1 MTDRTLTTARLGDLE
16 CVIANAPPPRAPSP
30 RRIVVL
36 LHGFGAPGD
45 DLVGLA
51 DAFAAPDTTMVFP
64 AAPLTFAELYGAP
77 PFMDAR
83 AWWRLDLEAI
93 ERARRTGGLRDLT
106 RERPEGLDAAR
117 GRVTRLLGELR
128 AKHPDASFVLGGF
141 SQGAM
146 LATDTALREDVP
158 LDGLVVLSGS
168 LLCEPEWRPLFPTL
182 ARLKVFQSHGADDDI
197 LPYAYAARLH
207 EGLREAGVDA
217 RFVRFE
223 GGHGIAPEVLGALAA
238 FLDGLPR
245 AASPVD
251 EIR

>member
-1 MTDRTLTTARLGDLE
+1 MNDPLTVATLGDLD
-16 CVIANAPPPRAPSP
+16 CVLAAAPSGRT
-30 RRIVVL
+30 RRLVVL

-51 DAFAAPDTTMVFP
+51 AELASPDTTLVFP

-77 PFMDAR
+77 PFIDAR

-117 GRVTRLLGELR
+117 GRVVGLLDALR
-128 AKHPDASFVLGGF
+128 ARHPDARLVLGGF

-146 LATDTALREDVP
+146 LATDTALREEVA

-168 LLCEPEWRPLFPTL
+168 LLCEPEWRPLFSKL
-182 ARLKVFQSHGADDDI
+182 ARVKVFQSHGADDDI
-197 LPYAYAARLH
+197 LPYALAARLH

-217 RFVRFE
+217 RFVPFE
-223 GGHGIAPEVLGALAA
+223 GGHGIAPEVLTSLAE
-238 FLDGLPR
+238 FLDALGREPAR
-245 AASPVD
+245 GA
-251 EIR
+251 

>member
-1 MTDRTLTTARLGDLE
+1 MHDPRRLTTATLGDLE
-16 CVIANAPPPRAPSP
+16 CVIAAAPSGP
-30 RRIVVL
+30 TRRLVVL

-51 DAFAAPDTTMVFP
+51 TELAAPDTTLVFP

-117 GRVTRLLGELR
+117 GHVVRLLGALR
-128 AKHPDASFVLGGF
+128 ARHPEAGVVLGGF

-146 LATDTALREDVP
+146 LATDTALREDVA

-168 LLCEPEWRPLFPTL
+168 LLCEPEWRPLFPKL
-182 ARLKVFQSHGADDDI
+182 ARVKVFQSHGADDDI

-217 RFVRFE
+217 RFVAFE
-223 GGHGIAPEVLGALAA
+223 GGHGIAPEVLTSLAE
-238 FLDGLPR
+238 FLDALG
-245 AASPVD
+245 D
-251 EIR
+251 EPAPGA